1 MHSSMRPPKATMSA
15 REVTIT
21 PGAVSDEQFAKL
33 AEVLGECFARQ
44 HLAGKLDRI
53 VEKVDALTAEV
64 ARLSKRV
71 PVLLTV
77 EAAAE
82 AMKVSPRTMRRWVT
96 NRQIPFVRIGGKTRI
111 DLTAMRST
119 DDAR

>member
-1 MHSSMRPPKATMSA
+1 MRPPKATMSA

-71 PVLLTV
+71 PALLTV